1 MIKIFG
7 VGNILLEDDSIGI
20 KVLENINEY
29 LLNLYSNMEIII
41 GETDYLYCLD
51 KINKDDFIIILD
63 STYFGTDPGSVRAIQ
78 LKDCDK
84 FISDSLTD
92 HNTNLIRAIRTEKRN
107 IDGYLIGIEVFNVG
121 YSLELS
127 EVLQNQFNFICNEVK
142 EVLISILQINVF
154 RENL

>member
-1 MIKIFG
+1 MVKIFG

-20 KVLENINEY
+20 KVLESIRGY
-29 LLNLYSNMEIII
+29 LLNLYNNIEIII

-51 KINKDDFIIILD
+51 KINEDDFVIILD
-63 STYFGTDPGSVRAIQ
+63 STYFGRKPGSVSAIP

-84 FISDSLTD
+84 FVINSVTD
-92 HNTNLIRAIRTEKRN
+92 HNTNLISIIRTENRN

-127 EVLQNQFNFICNEVK
+127 EVLQKRFSFVCNEVK
-142 EVLISILQINVF
+142 EVLISILQKIRF
-154 RENL
+154 